1 VVAGRFGSVELV
13 FSLDLVV
20 GCFLGMCIVCVL
32 ISQGF
37 DPISVPAPRLVFEP
51 S

>member
-1 VVAGRFGSVELV
+1 MVARRFGSVELG
-13 FSLDLVV
+13 FFLRSCWA
-20 GCFLGMCIVCVL
+20 CFVGMCVVCVL